1 MDDSTPKK
9 TGRETLYRPEYV
21 ELVRNLS
28 LLGHTEQEIAK
39 HMGIARSTLSS
50 WKLAHPEFKEALK
63 RAKEIPDAQ
72 VLGAIFQ
79 SAIGAETYEDKV
91 INGNVVRLTTKH
103 APNVMAGMYWLNNRQ
118 RQKFSRNPDPVQVD
132 TPPPEK
138 ITVEVVDAS
147 IPDAEA

>member
-9 TGRETLYRPEYV
+9 TGRETLYRPEFV

-28 LLGHTEQEIAK
+28 LLGNTEKEIAK
-39 HMGIARSTLSS
+39 HMGIARSTLSK
-50 WKLAHPEFKEALK
+50 WKTIYPEFKDALK
-63 RAKEIPDAQ
+63 SAKEVPDAH

-79 SAIGAETYEDKV
+79 SAIGIETFEDKIV
-91 INGNVVRLTTKH
+91 NGKVVRLTTKH
-103 APNVMAGMYWLNNRQ
+103 APNVMAAMYWLNNRQ

-138 ITVEVVDAS
+138 ITVTVVDAS
-147 IPDAEA
+147 IPDADS